1 VSTPDHVTVHAGW
14 ALLGKQPGT
23 DRDYSVLHSS
33 DQPFSGPE
41 FASVLRHFMPGTP
54 PSERDRPDSLPWV
67 TISRVRVAE
76 QSYLGIAIMDRDPA
90 GQVDVARR
98 PITRTSY
105 FCIPYLD
112 PPGARISYYGLYEE
126 LIKHD
131 LPYPNNDLIPLSVP
145 LLDPEATADRIRG
158 LDTATGKRVW
168 SLAVVRAAAARL
180 LTGPVSILGAEKTS
194 LDQRLQFLDA
204 VAALLPYGYRTS
216 FSAATWSDSGARHPI
231 RLAFAARLRPD
242 AGVVKWDSPDQGA
255 FTGDSE
261 RYQRMIA
268 TVVDRSE
275 DDQRAVSPDRLTAL
289 VQFLADDTEPRGFDQ
304 PQEACARVRDF
315 DLPFVVWDEVR
326 AGTSEHADVRKV
338 FREHRAAEL
347 PWAGRRALLIRLF
360 FSGEPDDWEL
370 IREWLAAPGD
380 DPVDLSSMLVEAC
393 YGQIWTTEPSTASKI
408 REYLGFANEYMP
420 NEYVLLDEL
429 MAGLAE
435 LPASR
440 ADLIG
445 GLPAAA
451 EALGQGLFLIPG
463 PVACP
468 RTQEALA
475 RNPLVSC
482 ELMAYLASSEQ
493 APSGLTDWLVSI
505 DDELM
510 APFRIVLDRRARAEV
525 GQSGIER
532 LAQCDEECV
541 RALLTTAAS
550 PPGRLDRVLP
560 AFAVW
565 LGRGTVP
572 PGGRYR
578 GAERDWSELVAGL
591 DARTTMHQAWRDLV
605 LLICRSPRFLRD
617 HRSPR
622 SWQTYSEHLAADW
635 ELIARHLEP
644 GFDEA
649 ITASLADYLENADR
663 AEVSAQFA
671 GIEDLLGR
679 LTVAGRRPE
688 LRATLERIRPVAGR
702 RRRQAPDALGAEEE
716 IHEKE
721 AFPREQAPFSWRAPE
736 RDRSPHQEE
745 SPQSREPQYDAG
757 HPRPGGDPY
766 DALTALRN
774 LPLGA
779 RIEEIAP
786 ECVIALGHKADPQAV
801 GRALFTSQVVTSGEI
816 AARLIR
822 RLRRQLGISPEMSAP
837 HAEEWLRSLARSFG
851 DDTLVDRGFARDFI
865 GTDARQIFDDISLN
879 LRWLQDVPPDRR
891 PELPHDLEDTLAE
904 LAGFQPS
911 KDEDPADPE
920 PHKRKLRDRFTGRI
934 QEKKAKSQE
943 DQTG

>member
-1 VSTPDHVTVHAGW
+1 MSTPDHVTLNAGW

-23 DRDYSVLHSS
+23 DRDYSILHSS
-33 DQPFSGPE
+33 DEPFSGPE

-54 PSERDRPDSLPWV
+54 PTERDRPDSLPWV
-67 TISRVRVAE
+67 TISRVRVSE

-105 FCIPYLD
+105 FCIQYLE
-112 PPGARISYYGLYEE
+112 PPGARISYYELYKE
-126 LIKHD
+126 LAKQD

-145 LLDPEATADRIRG
+145 LLDPEAAADRIRG
-158 LDTATGKRVW
+158 LDPATGDRIW
-168 SLAVVRAAAARL
+168 SLDKPEAVVRAAAARL
-180 LTGPVSILGAEKTS
+180 LSGPVSILGAEKTN
-194 LDQRLQFLDA
+194 LHQRLQFLDA

-216 FSAATWSDSGARHPI
+216 FSAATWSDSGTRHPI
-231 RLAFAARLRPD
+231 RLAFAARPRAD
-242 AGVVKWDSPDQGA
+242 AGVVKWDSADQGA
-255 FTGDSE
+255 FTGVSE
-261 RYQRMIA
+261 QYQRMVA
-268 TVVDRSE
+268 KVVDRRE
-275 DDQRAVSPDRLTAL
+275 DNQRTVSPEPLTAL

-315 DLPFVVWDEVR
+315 GLPFVVWDEVR
-326 AGTSEHADVRKV
+326 AGTAAHTDIRKV

-347 PWAGRRALLIRLF
+347 PWAGRLALLIRLF

-380 DPVDLSSMLVEAC
+380 DPVDLVSMLVEAC
-393 YGQIWTTEPSTASKI
+393 YGQIWTAEPSTASKI
-408 REYLGFANEYMP
+408 REYLGFANEY
-420 NEYVLLDEL
+420 VLLDEL
-429 MAGLAE
+429 MAGLAK

-440 ADLIG
+440 ADLMG
-445 GLPAAA
+445 GLRAAA
-451 EALGQGLFLIPG
+451 EALGHGLSLLPG
-463 PVACP
+463 PDACP
-468 RTQEALA
+468 HTREALA

-482 ELMAYLASSEQ
+482 ELMAHLASAGQ
-493 APSGLTDWLVSI
+493 VPIGQTDWLVSI

-510 APFRIVLDRRARAEV
+510 APFRIVLDRTRAEV

-550 PPGRLDRVLP
+550 PPERLDRVLP

-565 LGRGTVP
+565 LGRTTLTL
-572 PGGRYR
+572 GGRHH
-578 GAERDWSELVAGL
+578 GVARDWSEFVAGL
-591 DARTTMHQAWRDLV
+591 DPHATAQQAWRDLV

-617 HRSPR
+617 QRSPR
-622 SWQTYSEHLAADW
+622 SWQTYSEHLAGAW
-635 ELIARHLEP
+635 ELMAHHLEP

-663 AEVSAQFA
+663 ADVSAQFA

-679 LTVAGRRPE
+679 LTVGGRRPE
-688 LRATLERIRPVAGR
+688 LRATLERIRPAAGR
-702 RRRQAPDALGAEEE
+702 RRRQAPDALGSWEENQ
-716 IHEKE
+716 EKE
-721 AFPREQAPFSWRAPE
+721 ALPREQAPFSWKAPE
-736 RDRSPHQEE
+736 REGSPHQEE
-745 SPQSREPQYDAG
+745 SPQSWERQYGAG
-757 HPRPGGDPY
+757 HPRPDGDPH
-766 DALTALRN
+766 DILTVLRN
-774 LPLGA
+774 LPQGA

-786 ECVIALGHKADPQAV
+786 QCVIALDHKTDPQAV

-822 RLRRQLGISPEMSAP
+822 RLRLQLGISPEMSAP
-837 HAEEWLRSLARSFG
+837 HAEEWLRSLARCLG
-851 DDTLVDRGFARDFI
+851 DDTITDREFARDFI
-865 GTDARQIFDDISLN
+865 GIDARQVFDDISLN

-891 PELPHDLEDTLAE
+891 PQLPHDLEDTLAE
-904 LAGFQPS
+904 LTGSQPS
-911 KDEDPADPE
+911 RDEDPADPE
-920 PHKRKLRDRFTGRI
+920 PHKRTLRNRFTGRN